1 MKILELTTILTEKK
15 KKIEIAQYQTEK
27 DRGKNQ
33 WTGRQNSRN
42 YPVWKQRENKLKNE
56 LSLKICGTIVKDLR
70 FMSSVLEGEEKDYK
84 DEKNLKK

>member
-1 MKILELTTILTEKK
+1 MKAERK
-15 KKIEIAQYQTEK
+15 
-27 DRGKNQ
+27 
-33 WTGRQNSRN
+33 W
-42 YPVWKQRENKLKNE
+42 LKNE